1 MTLMTCHVGV
11 SSEVTV
17 MMSESRQQ
25 NTEVRLAVGHIG
37 DKLDRLT
44 EKVSY
49 QFVPQRALQLLKMS
63 EIQGRMLRVLGE
75 FLWCNF

>member
-1 MTLMTCHVGV
+1 MTLTVTTCHVGV

-17 MMSESRQQ
+17 MMSEARQQ

-49 QFVPQRALQLLKMS
+49 LFVPQRSLQLLKMS
-63 EIQGRMLRVLGE
+63 EIQGMMLKVLE
-75 FLWCNF
+75 DFSVK